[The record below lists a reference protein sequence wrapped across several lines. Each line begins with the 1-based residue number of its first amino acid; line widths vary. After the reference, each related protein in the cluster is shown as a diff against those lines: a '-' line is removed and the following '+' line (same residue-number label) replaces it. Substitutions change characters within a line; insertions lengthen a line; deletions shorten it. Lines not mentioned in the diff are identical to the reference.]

1 MNNETL
7 TTQTMKL
14 NEVAPP
20 GFTSEPRV
28 LSKEVFDLRRE
39 VAAMR
44 EALLLLVDVMQQK
57 SEPPIT
63 KEAAP

>member
-1 MNNETL
+1 MESL

-44 EALLLLVDVMQQK
+44 EALLKLVEVLQTPSK
-57 SEPPIT
+57 PTIT
-63 KEAAP
+63 KEAES

>member
-1 MNNETL
+1 MSNETL
-7 TTQTMKL
+7 TTETMKL
-14 NEVAPP
+14 NEIEPD
-20 GFTSEPRV
+20 GFCSEPRI

-44 EALLLLVDVMQQK
+44 EAMLQLVEVLQQK

-63 KEAAP
+63 KEVAP